1 LAKKQVERHLAAILA
16 ADVAGYS
23 RLMGTN
29 EEGTL
34 SQLKEHRRELGDPKI
49 KEHRGHIIKTTGDGM
64 LVEFASAV
72 DAVRCAVEIQR
83 GMVERNADAPPE
95 DRIEFRIG
103 INVGDIIADEGDIFG
118 NGVNVAAR
126 LEAIADRGGI
136 CISRQ
141 VLDQIEDKLGLSF
154 RELGRQN
161 LKNISKPIEVYAV
174 EFNERGERASS
185 ILANASL
192 EQEIRYCSTTDG
204 VRLAYAKVGAGPPL
218 VRPAHWL
225 GHLEYDWEL
234 PFYRHLLLGL
244 AREFTLIR
252 YDARGNG
259 LSDWDVGELSL
270 DAWVSDLE
278 TVVDAAGLERFPLL
292 ALSQGCAVAIA
303 FAVRHPQR
311 VSHLVLYG
319 GFAVGRF
326 KRPNNTDAD
335 RERFAAMV
343 TLMKFGWGGDDPTF
357 RQIFTSQLMP
367 TATREHADAF
377 NELQR
382 KSASPECAV
391 RYYETVNNFDVRSL
405 LPRVATPTLVIH
417 VRDDAMVPVQLGRE
431 IAAGIPG
438 ARFVALPGQNHI
450 LLDGD
455 PGVPKF
461 FEEVQRF
468 LKGG

>member
-1 LAKKQVERHLAAILA
+1 
-16 ADVAGYS
+16 
-23 RLMGTN
+23 
-29 EEGTL
+29 
-34 SQLKEHRRELGDPKI
+34 
-49 KEHRGHIIKTTGDGM
+49 
-64 LVEFASAV
+64 
-72 DAVRCAVEIQR
+72 
-83 GMVERNADAPPE
+83 
-95 DRIEFRIG
+95 
-103 INVGDIIADEGDIFG
+103 
-118 NGVNVAAR
+118 
-126 LEAIADRGGI
+126 
-136 CISRQ
+136 
-141 VLDQIEDKLGLSF
+141 
-154 RELGRQN
+154 
-161 LKNISKPIEVYAV
+161 
-174 EFNERGERASS
+174 
-185 ILANASL
+185 
-192 EQEIRYCSTTDG
+192 
-204 VRLAYAKVGAGPPL
+204 VRLAYAKVGTGPPL

-278 TVVDAAGLERFPLL
+278 TVVDAAGLTRFPLL

-303 FAVRHPQR
+303 FALRHPER
-311 VSHLVLYG
+311 VSHLVLFG

-326 KRPNNTDAD
+326 NRPNNTDAD
-335 RERFAAMV
+335 RERFAAMAA
-343 TLMKFGWGGDDPTF
+343 LMKLGWGGDDPTF

-367 TATREHADAF
+367 TATRQQAEAF

-391 RYYETVNNFDVRSL
+391 RYYETVGTFDVRSL
-405 LPRVATPTLVIH
+405 LPRIATPTLVIH
-417 VRDDAMVPVQLGRE
+417 VRDDVMVPVELGRE

>member
-1 LAKKQVERHLAAILA
+1 MARQQQPIRHLAAILA

-23 RLMGTN
+23 RLMGSD

-34 SQLKEHRRELGDPKI
+34 AKLKEHRRELGDPKI
-49 KEHRGHIIKTTGDGM
+49 KQHRGHIIKTTGDGM

-72 DAVRCAVEIQR
+72 DAVQCAVEIQR
-83 GMVERNADAPPE
+83 GMVHRNVDVPPANP
-95 DRIEFRIG
+95 IEFRIG
-103 INVGDIIADEGDIFG
+103 INVGDIIKDAGDIFG
-118 NGVNVAAR
+118 NGINVAAR

-141 VLDQIEDKLGLSF
+141 VLDQIEDKLELSF

-174 EFNERGERASS
+174 DFDGRGGRTAS
-185 ILANASL
+185 ILASESL
-192 EQEIRYCSTTDG
+192 EQEIRYCQTPDG
-204 VRLAYAKVGAGPPL
+204 VRLAYAKVGTGPPL

-234 PFYRHLLLGL
+234 PIFRHLLLGL
-244 AREFTLIR
+244 AREFTLTR

-278 TVVDAAGLERFPLL
+278 TVVDPAGLEKFPLL
-292 ALSQGCAVAIA
+292 GLSQGCAVAIA
-303 FAVRHPQR
+303 FALRHPER

-326 KRPNNTDAD
+326 KRPNNTDAE

-343 TLMKFGWGGDDPTF
+343 TLMKFGWGADDPTF

-367 TATREHADAF
+367 KATREHADAF

-382 KSASPECAV
+382 RSASPECAV
-391 RYYETVNNFDVRSL
+391 RYYETVNNFDVRPL
-405 LPRVATPTLVIH
+405 LPRVAAPTLVIH
-417 VRDDAMVPVQLGRE
+417 VRNDAMVPVQLGRE
-431 IAAGIPG
+431 LAAGIPG
-438 ARFVALPGQNHI
+438 ARFVNI
-450 LLDGD
+450 LLDHD

-461 FEEVQRF
+461 FEELRRF

>member
-1 LAKKQVERHLAAILA
+1 MHQPERHLAAILA

-23 RLMGTN
+23 RLMSTN

-34 SQLKEHRRELGDPKI
+34 ARLKAHRHELGDPKI
-49 KEHRGHIIKTTGDGM
+49 NEHRGHIIKTTGDGM

-83 GMVERNADAPPE
+83 GMAERNIDTSPE
-95 DRIEFRIG
+95 DRVEFRIG
-103 INVGDIIADEGDIFG
+103 INVGDIIADDGDIFG
-118 NGVNVAAR
+118 NGVNVAAQ

-141 VLDQIEDKLGLSF
+141 VLDQIEDKLELSF

-174 EFNERGERASS
+174 ELDEGGDRASS
-185 ILANASL
+185 ILANANL
-192 EQEIRYCSTTDG
+192 EQEIRYCTTTDG

-234 PFYRHLLLGL
+234 PSYRDLLLGL
-244 AREFTLIR
+244 TREFMLIR

-278 TVVDAAGLERFPLL
+278 TVVDAAGLTRFPIL

-303 FAVRHPQR
+303 FALRQPER

-319 GFAVGRF
+319 GFAVGRM
-326 KRPNNTDAD
+326 KRPTNTDAD
-335 RERFAAMV
+335 RERFAAMAA
-343 TLMKFGWGGDDPTF
+343 LMRLGWGGDDPTF
-357 RQIFTSQLMP
+357 RQIFTSQLIP
-367 TATREHADAF
+367 TATRQQADAF

-382 KSASPECAV
+382 KSASPECAA
-391 RYYETVNNFDVRSL
+391 RYYETLGNIDVRSL
-405 LPRVATPTLVIH
+405 LPRVAAPTLVIH
-417 VRDDAMVPVQLGRE
+417 VRDDVMVPAELGRE

-438 ARFVALPGQNHI
+438 ARFVLLPGKNHI
-450 LLDGD
+450 LLEGD
-455 PGVPKF
+455 PGLPKLF
-461 FEEVQRF
+461 DEVQRF
-468 LKGG
+468 LKG